1 VSERHFTVAEAHA
14 MLPDL
19 RRAMDEIAALRD
31 ALQRC
36 VDRVKILDALWG
48 PAVRE
53 PGNPDREE
61 FLKERATVRRTLR
74 EIERVV
80 DTRIV
85 AHGIR
90 FPEGGLEH
98 GLVDFPTWFQGRTVY
113 LCWKLGEPAIV
124 AWHEVDGGF
133 KGRKPLT
140 PEQARLMSRDRGN

>member
-1 VSERHFTVAEAHA
+1 MSERHFTVAEAHA

-19 RRAMDEIAALRD
+19 RRAMDEIEALKD
-31 ALQRC
+31 ALQRR

-48 PAVRE
+48 AAVRE

-61 FLKERATVRRTLR
+61 FLSERAAVRRTLR
-74 EIERVV
+74 ESERIV

-85 AHGIR
+85 ARGVR

-98 GLVDFPTWFQGRTVY
+98 GLVDFPTRFQGRTVY
-113 LCWKLGEPAIV
+113 LCWKRGEPGIL

-133 KGRKPLT
+133 NGRKPLT
-140 PEQARLMSRDRGN
+140 PAQARLMGREQGN